1 MAEKEEKQ
9 ADYYGAVLADLRA
22 KRSELDAAIAAIER
36 LSGAAPSSGAPIDLA
51 QPRAG
56 DQGLLRSD
64 AFFNMSILDATQ
76 KYLNF
81 MKKPQSLMSVA
92 KALEEHGM
100 IHTSKAWPATVFT
113 TLRRAEER
121 GDRVLRVQKNWALA
135 EWYPNRPKK
144 ANGAKP
150 TKKRGK
156 ASRAKGKVQKIIE
169 VPSAPAGPPSGQ
181 LAP

>member
-1 MAEKEEKQ
+1 VVEKDDS
-9 ADYYGAVLADLRA
+9 ALDYNAVLDDLRS
-22 KRSELDAAIAAIER
+22 KRAELDAAIAAIER
-36 LSGAAPSSGAPIDLA
+36 ITGAAPTGGHGDAPV
-51 QPRAG
+51 
-56 DQGLLRSD
+56 QGRGSAEATLRTD

-76 KYLNF
+76 KYLNY

-121 GDRVLRVQKNWALA
+121 GDRVLRVSKNWALA

-144 ANGAKP
+144 ADAKP
-150 TKKRGK
+150 AKKKQAKK
-156 ASRAKGKVQKIIE
+156 AKAKVA
-169 VPSAPAGPPSGQ
+169 APAAAQPSPSTT
-181 LAP
+181 AAA